1 MDLYTEDLYIMNHIA
16 ILFLICL
23 HITLIEIMKMCNIY
37 YRRWIY
43 QIMIFKGVKKFDIV
57 QNEFWK

>member
-23 HITLIEIMKMCNIY
+23 YITLIEIMKMCNIY
-37 YRRWIY
+37 YEDEY

-57 QNEFWK
+57 QNEF

>member
-23 HITLIEIMKMCNIY
+23 HITLIEIIKMCNIY
-37 YRRWIY
+37 Y
-43 QIMIFKGVKKFDIV
+43 KKLISNYDF
-57 QNEFWK
+57 